1 MAIPFT
7 KSQIKAIVQEHP
19 TPFHIYDERGIR
31 ENARRLLDA
40 FDWAP
45 GFREF
50 FAVKAAPNP
59 HLLKI
64 LSEEGFGAD
73 CSSLAEL
80 MLSEAVGVTGEN
92 IMFSSNETPLD
103 EYKKAIE
110 LGAITNLDDIEHVG
124 LIAESLRLPELI
136 SFRFNPGP
144 ERTGNAIIGNPS
156 EAKFGCTREQL
167 FRGYEEARRQGTKRF
182 GLHTMV
188 VSNELNVDYFVET
201 ARMLF
206 LLAGEIHERLGIR
219 LEFVNLGGGLG
230 IPYRPDEFPLDLE
243 GLGEAVRAAY
253 EELIVANGLD
263 PLRIYMEN
271 GRFIT
276 GPFGYL
282 VSTVLHKKD
291 TYKKYVGLDACMA
304 NLMRPGMYGAY
315 HQVSVLGKEAA
326 PAEETYDVVG
336 SLCENNDKFA
346 IDRKLPRIDVGDLVL
361 IHDAGAHGHAMGFN
375 YNGKLRSSELLLKE
389 DGSVELIRRRETLK
403 DLFSTLNFPG
413 L

>member
-1 MAIPFT
+1 
-7 KSQIKAIVQEHP
+7 
-19 TPFHIYDERGIR
+19 
-31 ENARRLLDA
+31 LLDA

-92 IMFSSNETPLD
+92 IMFSSNETPLE

-167 FRGYEEARRQGTKRF
+167 FRGYEEARRQGAKRF

-243 GLGEAVRAAY
+243 GLGEAVRAVY

-282 VSTVLHKKD
+282 VSTVLHKKN

-403 DLFSTLNFPG
+403 DLFSTLHFPG